1 LVELLVV
8 ISIIAILLMIMAPTS
23 RMLLMRTEMDICQSN
38 LYHLGTANAQ
48 YWADWHTRFMPF
60 RDWVDGNYNDLSL
73 LTNPDRSLVYSYV
86 NNAQFFLCP
95 TFKTV
100 CASNAV
106 RSYVMQHSFCNTH
119 KYWTSATTW
128 EIRTDGWPGG
138 SPWGNGYSLDKL
150 SDVIDPAR
158 LMLLSEEATWKVQAN
173 GVWYSQFT
181 VNDAHMC
188 CSDWPNRDTIAQFHY
203 PGPGPID
210 QQIEGKGNVVFVDG
224 HVSPVVTTQ
233 TPYVVCQKW
242 YNDPVKAADS
252 GL

>member
-1 LVELLVV
+1 MRRPAFTLVELLVV

-48 YWADWHTRFMPF
+48 YWANNQTQFIPF
-60 RDWVDGNYNDLSL
+60 RQWVVGYYTDLAA
-73 LTNPDRSLVYSYV
+73 LTNPSQSLIFSYV
-86 NNAQFFLCP
+86 NNANYFLCP

-100 CASNAV
+100 CASNAI
-106 RSYVMQHSFCNTH
+106 RSYVMQHSFNT
-119 KYWTSATTW
+119 T
-128 EIRTDGWPGG
+128 EGWPGG
-138 SPWGNGYSLDKL
+138 SPWGNGYSLNKL
-150 SDVIDPAR
+150 SDVKDPAR
-158 LMLLSEEATWKVQAN
+158 LMLLSEEATWMVQAN
-173 GVWYSQFT
+173 GAWYSRFT

-210 QQIEGKGNVVFVDG
+210 QQIEGKGNVLFIDG

-242 YNDPVKAADS
+242 YDDPVQAAKA